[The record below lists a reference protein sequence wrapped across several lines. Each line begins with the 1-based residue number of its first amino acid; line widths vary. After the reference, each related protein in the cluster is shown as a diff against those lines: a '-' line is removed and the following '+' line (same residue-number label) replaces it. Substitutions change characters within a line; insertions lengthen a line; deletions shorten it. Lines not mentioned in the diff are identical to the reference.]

1 MDYKISDTTINDIK
15 SAIGV
20 KRGSDMPST
29 VKGQDFDEQI
39 LLIDRLKRMT
49 AFNTIEQDSYGL
61 LASYCAG
68 SYEFARYDY
77 ANKNNGKNLFDYDTA
92 NSPLSS
98 NCKVRNSSGQC
109 YIDCSTLVGLAC
121 RGIYFQ
127 DSPYSAHTSA
137 NSTWTPSSEISG
149 MRSSWG
155 IKVLDYQ
162 AAGAYSNLGL
172 GANVGGHSSIRTA
185 ADLGE
190 FFYRT
195 GKVLYEKKFE
205 GDLDTDA
212 KAKALIEKLAPGD
225 LIFWSTYPDDTDRKR
240 FRFITHVAMVAPE
253 KNYFIEA
260 TGKVTSVVRR
270 QHFIDDSN
278 THTDY
283 NGNSE
288 TCPRYKHMVL
298 AIRPRYGP
306 QPEYTTPLNVNLLR
320 FPWSWGVWSS
330 SESAGV
336 TRTCTGVN
344 EIKLVGKSTSANN
357 WKLRGDE
364 SDANDKILLSAGTY
378 RLRLE
383 CSGSTFP
390 SSTAL
395 ALQLRTSSGSDLS
408 TAVRAYNGSDATFT
422 ISSEAN
428 YVIYLHV
435 NGSVN
440 LDCTVKPSLVKTA

>member
-20 KRGSDMPST
+20 KRGSDMPET
-29 VKGQDFDEQI
+29 VKGERFDDEI

-49 AFNTIEQDSYGL
+49 NYNSIDQDSYGL

-77 ANKNNGKNLFDYDTA
+77 ANNNNGKNLFDYDTA

-98 NCKVRNSSGQC
+98 NHKVRNSSGQC

-172 GANVGGHSSIRTA
+172 GANVGGHSSIRTS
-185 ADLGE
+185 ADLAE
-190 FFYRT
+190 FFYRN
-195 GKVLYEKKFE
+195 GKVLYEKKFDGE
-205 GDLDTDA
+205 LNTDA
-212 KAKALIEKLAPGD
+212 KATALIEKLAPGD
-225 LIFWSTYPDDTDRKR
+225 LIFWSTYPDDTDMKR

-270 QHFIDDSN
+270 QHFINDTN
-278 THTDY
+278 THKNYD
-283 NGNSE
+283 GVEE
-288 TCPRYKHMVL
+288 TCKRYMHMVL

-306 QPEYTTPLNVNLLR
+306 QPEYDTPLNINLLR
-320 FPWSWGVWSS
+320 FPWSWGVWSK

-336 TRTCTGVN
+336 ERTCTGIN

-357 WKLRGDE
+357 WSLRGDGND
-364 SDANDKILLSAGTY
+364 SNDKLLLTPGTY

-395 ALQLRTSSGSDLS
+395 ALQFRNSTGGDLS
-408 TAVRAYNGSDATFT
+408 PTVRAYNGSDATIT
-422 ISSEAN
+422 ISSTAN

-435 NGSVN
+435 NGGVN
-440 LDCTVKPSLVKTA
+440 FDCTVKPSLVRTS